1 MRILTFD
8 LEEWFHLLDN
18 PSTNSEENWN
28 NFESRIENN
37 LNRILTIIKE
47 SNTSATF
54 FCLGWIAKKY
64 PHLIKRIVDFNYEIA
79 CHSNNH
85 QLAYNQ
91 SKISFK
97 EDLKSAKGII
107 EEISGKKLKCYR
119 VPGFSLTE
127 KNLWILDILAKEGF
141 EVDCS
146 VFPANRSHGG
156 IPTFKYDRPCLIEL
170 HDKKFIKELPLNTSN
185 FIGKK
190 FVFSGG
196 GYFRLIP
203 YFILKKLF
211 TQSNYIM
218 TYFHPRDFDPDQP
231 VIKDLSLIRKF
242 KSYYGLKNS
251 EKKLIKIINEFN
263 FIDVSKAVQNIDWEK
278 APKINMKY

>member
-127 KNLWILDILAKEGF
+127 KNLWILDVLAKEGF

-170 HDKKFIKELPLNTSN
+170 HDRKFIKELPLNTSN

-203 YFILKKLF
+203 YFVLKKLF

-278 APKINMKY
+278 APKISLIH